1 MDGVVTHSAL
11 YIGHVM
17 HHRLRPRVHRLR
29 YRMFTLLLDLDE
41 IDAIAARLRLFSR
54 ARFNVFAFHDRDHGD
69 GSAQSLRTQAEALM
83 TKAGIAHGGPIRILT
98 MPRLFGF
105 AFNPLTL
112 WYCHDRT
119 GALSAVIYE
128 VNNTFGERHSYL
140 LPVVTGRGEN
150 VRQIARKCFHVS
162 PFLPMAMTYSFRL
175 RPPGEALTI
184 AIAADDDEGPVLFA
198 VHRARRG
205 ALDDAALIGAL
216 ATHPL
221 LAIKVVVGIAWE
233 ALRLWLKRVPVH
245 PHPGVAPAG
254 PVSFPPTIAEI
265 PNP

>member
-1 MDGVVTHSAL
+1 MAQSAL

-29 YRMFTLLLDLDE
+29 YRLFTLLLDLDE
-41 IDAIAARLRLFSR
+41 IDALSARLRLFSR
-54 ARFNVFAFHDRDHGD
+54 GAFNVFAFHDRDHGD
-69 GSAQSLRTQAEALM
+69 GSARPLRAQAEALLAQ
-83 TKAGIAHGGPIRILT
+83 AGIAHGGPIRILT

-128 VNNTFGERHSYL
+128 VNNTFGERHSYV
-140 LPVVTGRGEN
+140 LPVVAGAGDD
-150 VRQIARKCFHVS
+150 VRQVARKSFHVS
-162 PFLPMAMTYSFRL
+162 PFLPMAMTYSFRV
-175 RPPGEALTI
+175 RPPGDALAV
-184 AIAADDDEGPVLFA
+184 AIAAEDETGPVLFA
-198 VHRARRG
+198 AHRARRH
-205 ALDDAALIGAL
+205 ALDDATLLRVL

-221 LAIKVVVGIAWE
+221 LTIKVVAGIAWE

-254 PVSFPPTIAEI
+254 PVTFPPTHPETLA
-265 PNP
+265 P